1 MRALK
6 AAIIGAGSTYTPEL
20 IEGFIVRQ
28 DRLNF
33 RSFYMMDIDREKLET
48 VGGLARRMLEAKGF
62 DGEVVLTTDLDEAIA
77 GADYV
82 FAQIR
87 VGGLA
92 ARILD
97 EKIPLKHGL
106 LGQETT
112 GAGGFMTALRT
123 VPVMLDM
130 ARRME
135 KLAPDAWLV
144 NFSNPS
150 GIVADALLNHTSVKM
165 IGLCNCF
172 VNMRADL
179 VKKTGTAD
187 FDYEYIGLNHLSW
200 ITSVKVDGKEM
211 LDRLEKAPGA
221 RMKNIA
227 SVEYDEELL
236 AAIPAIPSYYL
247 SYFYLRDEQIG
258 NCISAEK
265 TRGELCVEIEEAL
278 VKQYAD
284 PGLKDKPKELE
295 ERGGAL
301 YSTAAVSVVDA
312 IENDKNE
319 FHVVNVK
326 NNGAVPFMAD
336 DDVLELKC
344 NVNRKGAFP
353 AALSKLDNP
362 YIKGLMQ
369 AVKAYEKLTVR
380 AAMNGSR
387 ADALAALM
395 VHPLIGDYR
404 KAKAML
410 DEMLAANAEYLPEGL
425 WGSRAKGALK

>member
-1 MRALK
+1 MRTLK

-20 IEGFIVRQ
+20 IEGFIVR
-28 DRLNF
+28 RESLNF
-33 RSFYMMDIDREKLET
+33 RSFHLMDIDGRKLET
-48 VGGLARRMLEAKGF
+48 VGGLAKRMLEASGF
-62 DGEVVLTTDLDEAIA
+62 TSEVVLTEDLDGAIA

-97 EKIPLKHGL
+97 EKIPLRHGL

-130 ARRME
+130 ARRIE
-135 KLAPDAWLV
+135 KLAPGAWLV

-150 GIVADALLNHTSVKM
+150 GIVAEALLNHTDVKM
-165 IGLCNCF
+165 VGLCNCF
-172 VNMRADL
+172 VNMHADL
-179 VKKTGTAD
+179 AGKLDTTD
-187 FDYEYIGLNHLSW
+187 FDYEYLGLNHLSW
-200 ITSVKVDGKEM
+200 ITSVTVKGQEM
-211 LDRLEKAPGA
+211 LGLVGKAPGA
-221 RMKNIA
+221 KMKNITGTD
-227 SVEYDEELL
+227 YDEDLF
-236 AAIPAIPSYYL
+236 AAVPAIPSPYL
-247 SYFYLRDEQIG
+247 SYFYMRDEQLS
-258 NCISAEK
+258 NCMCAEK
-265 TRGELCVEIEEAL
+265 TRGELCVEIEEEL

-284 PGLKDKPKELE
+284 PGLKGKPKGLE

-312 IENDKNE
+312 IENDKDE
-319 FHVVNVK
+319 YHVVNVK

-344 NVNRKGAFP
+344 NVNGGGAFP
-353 AALSKLDNP
+353 VAVSKTDIP
-362 YIKGLMQ
+362 YIQGMMQ

-380 AAMNGSR
+380 AAINGSK

-404 KAKAML
+404 KAKALL
-410 DEMLAANAEYLPEGL
+410 DEMLAANAEFMPKGL
-425 WGSRAKGALK
+425 RP